1 MIDYKLYKTIEI
13 LELTVDSLSKEVHTL
28 RQQQQGMLEQIRRL
42 KEMNN
47 DGSGK

>member
-13 LELTVDSLSKEVHTL
+13 LELTVDNLSKEVHNL
-28 RQQQQGMLEQIRRL
+28 RQQQLDMIEQIKKL
-42 KEMNN
+42 KEINS

>member
-13 LELTVDSLSKEVHTL
+13 LELTVDNLSKEVHNL
-28 RQQQQGMLEQIRRL
+28 RQQQDNMLEQIKRL
-42 KEMNN
+42 KELNN